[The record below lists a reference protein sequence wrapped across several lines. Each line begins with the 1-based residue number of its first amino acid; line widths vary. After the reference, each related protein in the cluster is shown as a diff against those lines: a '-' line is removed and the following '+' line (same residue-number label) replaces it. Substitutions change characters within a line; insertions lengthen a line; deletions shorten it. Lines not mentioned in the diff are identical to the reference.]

1 VKERLRFTDGV
12 PVYGQRRAT
21 VTTPDG
27 SEVSVE
33 KTVRVTYGQDWHA
46 YNLAQTHEREHV
58 SALLGALCE
67 GIVQPPQVGRG
78 RPRLP
83 LADLV
88 YAGAMKVYTGFSAR
102 RALSDVRDCENK
114 GFIDD
119 TMHFNSVLNLI
130 KRPDVTPLLT
140 ALVEEAA
147 TPLRAL
153 EETFAADS
161 TGFST
166 CTYKRW
172 FDAKYGRE
180 LKEAEFIKA
189 HAMVG
194 VKSHAITSITVN
206 KGGDAPQL
214 PGLITATVA
223 KGWTPI
229 EIAADKGYLS
239 NKNFEA
245 IEAVGAVPL
254 IPFKSNNKGLGP
266 AAWRRAWGLFTYR
279 REEFLKRY
287 HARSNVEA
295 VFSSM
300 KRKFGPAVR
309 SRRYEAQVNEVLLK
323 ALCHNLSCVTHAMYE
338 FGVEPTFWVQGP
350 QPETLQ

>member
-1 VKERLRFTDGV
+1 
-12 PVYGQRRAT
+12 
-21 VTTPDG
+21 
-27 SEVSVE
+27 
-33 KTVRVTYGQDWHA
+33 
-46 YNLAQTHEREHV
+46 
-58 SALLGALCE
+58 
-67 GIVQPPQVGRG
+67 
-78 RPRLP
+78 
-83 LADLV
+83 
-88 YAGAMKVYTGFSAR
+88 
-102 RALSDVRDCENK
+102 
-114 GFIDD
+114 
-119 TMHFNSVLNLI
+119 
-130 KRPDVTPLLT
+130 
-140 ALVEEAA
+140 
-147 TPLRAL
+147 
-153 EETFAADS
+153 
-161 TGFST
+161 
-166 CTYKRW
+166 
-172 FDAKYGRE
+172 
-180 LKEAEFIKA
+180 
-189 HAMVG
+189 MVG